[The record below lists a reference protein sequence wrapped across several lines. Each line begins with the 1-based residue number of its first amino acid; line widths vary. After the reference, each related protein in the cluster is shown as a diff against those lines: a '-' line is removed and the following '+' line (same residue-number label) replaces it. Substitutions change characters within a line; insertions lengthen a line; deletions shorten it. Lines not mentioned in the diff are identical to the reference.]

1 MAADLHSG
9 SPGNYNLF
17 IATSEAKSGQGAPH
31 EIYTSLINISLIFII
46 YFFCLLLFCMNQKK
60 TNGSMPDTEMSISA
74 WKPKMKN
81 TWEFPGNMKGTGE
94 MNGLVLNWA
103 YSELGL

>member
-46 YFFCLLLFCMNQKK
+46 YFFLPVAFLYEPEEDKRIDAGHWDVNIRLE
-60 TNGSMPDTEMSISA
+60 TENEEHLGIS
-74 WKPKMKN
+74 
-81 TWEFPGNMKGTGE
+81 WEYERYRRNE
-94 MNGLVLNWA
+94 WA
-103 YSELGL
+103 CIELGL

>member
-1 MAADLHSG
+1 
-9 SPGNYNLF
+9 
-17 IATSEAKSGQGAPH
+17 
-31 EIYTSLINISLIFII
+31 
-46 YFFCLLLFCMNQKK
+46 MNPKK